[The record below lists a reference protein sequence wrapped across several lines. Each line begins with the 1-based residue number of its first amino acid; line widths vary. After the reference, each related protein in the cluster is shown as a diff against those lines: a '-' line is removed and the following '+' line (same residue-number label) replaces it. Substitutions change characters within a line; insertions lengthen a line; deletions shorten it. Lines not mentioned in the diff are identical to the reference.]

1 MFESLTVWLGAI
13 VTLCVFSY
21 AIKDNPAYRLVQQA
35 TLGTYMGMATVIM
48 WNQIL
53 QPRWWQRFADGW
65 AALMATNAEVTPQ
78 DTPGAEWTS
87 VFWGLAILPGL
98 LWYFQLSKRWF
109 WVSTIISGW
118 FVGVAAGLA
127 FKTQILLIMPQV
139 SATIQPIN
147 PFAGPHAVGL
157 AALAQWNADAW
168 ATVGECANNLIVIVL
183 LLATLF
189 YFFFSVR
196 TEHPVLA
203 GSIRFGRV
211 TIMICLGALF
221 GNTVMTRVAYL
232 IERLLFLYN
241 DFAIGEIGGWFA

>member
-1 MFESLTVWLGAI
+1 MEALTVWLGAI

-21 AIKDNPAYRLVQQA
+21 AVKDNPVYRTVQNA

-53 QPRWWQRFADGW
+53 YPRWWQRIVHGFQALGADDG
-65 AALMATNAEVTPQ
+65 MAHGDHWSA
-78 DTPGAEWTS
+78 
-87 VFWGLAILPGL
+87 VFWILALIPGS
-98 LWYFQLSKRWF
+98 LWYFQLSKKLF

-127 FKTQILLIMPQV
+127 FKTQILLITSQV
-139 SATIQPIN
+139 AATIKPVN
-147 PFAGPHAVGL
+147 PFAGAEPATLSALWSGDV
-157 AALAQWNADAW
+157 AAWG
-168 ATVGECANNLIVIVL
+168 TVGDCANHVILVIL
-183 LLATLF
+183 LLAALF

-203 GSIRFGRV
+203 GTIRFGRV
-211 TIMICLGALF
+211 AIMICLGALF

-232 IERLLFLYN
+232 IERLLFLH
-241 DFAIGEIGGWFA
+241 DRWFQDQVMAILAGS